1 MIVDMLL
8 GALFVFGTVAL
19 TLASYFAMRLI
30 MGGEAEGHEKE
41 LASLVIFRIS
51 ALHGLILALVFAQEM
66 VEYQQLKYE
75 MATEAGATADIFYDA
90 ERYGEAVKAPIQQ
103 AISAYAAEVID
114 GEWQSLADKGRLS
127 PQAWVHWD
135 RAYQHVLNLVPADKR
150 QESLR
155 SQMLERLHDISQSR
169 TKRESNVA
177 DSIDSIFWFAALSG
191 VIFIALA
198 YYSFPPMR
206 RNLLLLCLFGA
217 YTGIILFLIYAFSNP
232 YQPPAAL
239 APGPLERVQQQINA
253 SSAPATGG

>member
-1 MIVDMLL
+1 MIGEMFL
-8 GALFVFGTVAL
+8 GALFVLGTVGL
-19 TLASYFAMRLI
+19 TLAAYFLMRLI

-41 LASLVIFRIS
+41 LASSVIFRIS

-75 MATEAGATADIFYDA
+75 MATEAGAIADIFYDA
-90 ERYGEAVKAPIQQ
+90 ERYGEAIKTPIQQ
-103 AISAYAAEVID
+103 AIAAYAAEVID
-114 GEWQSLADKGRLS
+114 GEWQLLADKGRLS
-127 PQAWVHWD
+127 SEAWVQWD
-135 RAYQHVLNLVPADKR
+135 RAYQQVLNLVPADKR

-239 APGPLERVQQQINA
+239 APGPLERVQQQISA
-253 SSAPATGG
+253 SRPTNGG

>member
-1 MIVDMLL
+1 MIVEMLL

-19 TLASYFAMRLI
+19 TLASYFLMRLI
-30 MGGEAEGHEKE
+30 MGGEPEGHEKE
-41 LASLVIFRIS
+41 LASSVIFRIS

-75 MATEAGATADIFYDA
+75 MATEAGAIADIFYDA
-90 ERYGEAVKAPIQQ
+90 GRYGEAVKAPIQQ

-135 RAYQHVLNLVPADKR
+135 HAYQQVLDLQPANKR

-177 DSIDSIFWFAALSG
+177 DQMDSIFWFAALSG

-198 YYSFPPMR
+198 YYSYPPVR

-239 APGPLERVQQQINA
+239 APGPLERVQQQISA
-253 SSAPATGG
+253 STPATGG

>member
-1 MIVDMLL
+1 MLGEMFL
-8 GALFVFGTVAL
+8 GALFVLGTVGL
-19 TLASYFAMRLI
+19 TLAAYFLMRLI
-30 MGGEAEGHEKE
+30 MGGEAKGHEKE
-41 LASLVIFRIS
+41 LASSVIFRIS

-75 MATEAGATADIFYDA
+75 MATEAGAIADIFYDA
-90 ERYGEAVKAPIQQ
+90 ERYGEAIKTPIQQ
-103 AISAYAAEVID
+103 AIAAYAAEVID

-127 PQAWVHWD
+127 PGAWVQWD
-135 RAYQHVLNLVPADKR
+135 RAYQQVLNLMPGDKR

-239 APGPLERVQQQINA
+239 APGPLERVQQQISA
-253 SSAPATGG
+253 SRPTNGG

>member
-1 MIVDMLL
+1 MIVEMLL

-19 TLASYFAMRLI
+19 TLAAYFLMRLI

-41 LASLVIFRIS
+41 LASSVIFRIS

-75 MATEAGATADIFYDA
+75 MATEAGAIADIYYDA
-90 ERYGEAVKAPIQQ
+90 ARYGEGFKAPIQQ
-103 AISAYAAEVID
+103 AISAYVSQVID

-127 PQAWVHWD
+127 NEAWAFWD
-135 RAYQHVLNLVPADKR
+135 KAYQHALNLVPADKR

-155 SQMLERLHDISQSR
+155 SQMLERLHDVSQSR

-198 YYSFPPMR
+198 YYAYPPRR

-239 APGPLERVQQQINA
+239 APGPLERVQEQINA
-253 SSAPATGG
+253 SPATGG

>member
-1 MIVDMLL
+1 MIGEMFL
-8 GALFVFGTVAL
+8 GALFVLGTVGL
-19 TLASYFAMRLI
+19 TLAAYFLMRLI

-41 LASLVIFRIS
+41 LASSVIFRIS

-75 MATEAGATADIFYDA
+75 MATEAGAIADIFYDA
-90 ERYGEAVKAPIQQ
+90 ARYGEAIKTPIQQ
-103 AISAYAAEVID
+103 AIAAYAAEVID

-127 PQAWVHWD
+127 SEAWVQWD
-135 RAYQHVLNLVPADKR
+135 HAYQQVLNLIPADKR

-239 APGPLERVQQQINA
+239 APGPLERVQQQISA
-253 SSAPATGG
+253 SRPTNGG

>member
-1 MIVDMLL
+1 MIVEILL
-8 GALFVFGTVAL
+8 GALFIFGTVAL
-19 TLASYFAMRLI
+19 TLAAYFLMRLI
-30 MGGEAEGHEKE
+30 MGSEAEGHEKE
-41 LASLVIFRIS
+41 LASSIIFRVA

-66 VEYQQLKYE
+66 VEYQQLKYT
-75 MATEAGATADIFYDA
+75 MAIEAGAIADIYFDA
-90 ERYGEAVKAPIQQ
+90 GRYGETYKAPIEQ

-114 GEWQSLADKGRLS
+114 GEWQSLGDKGRLS
-127 PQAWVHWD
+127 QQAWVYWD
-135 RAYQHVLNLVPADKR
+135 AAYQHVLNLVPVNKR

-177 DSIDSIFWFAALSG
+177 DSIDSIFWFAALAG

-198 YYSFPPMR
+198 YYSFPPMP

-239 APGPLERVQQQINA
+239 APGPLERVQQQISA
-253 SSAPATGG
+253 STSATGG

>member
-1 MIVDMLL
+1 MIVEILL
-8 GALFVFGTVAL
+8 GALFVFGTVTL
-19 TLASYFAMRLI
+19 TLAAYFLMRLI

-41 LASLVIFRIS
+41 LASSVIFRIS

-66 VEYQQLKYE
+66 VEYQQLKYT
-75 MATEAGATADIFYDA
+75 MAIEAGAIADIYFDA
-90 ERYGEAVKAPIQQ
+90 GRYGEDFKAPIQQ

-114 GEWQSLADKGRLS
+114 GEWQSLGDKGRLS
-127 PQAWVHWD
+127 PKAWAHWD
-135 RAYQHVLNLVPADKR
+135 RACQHVLNLVPADKR

-155 SQMLERLHDISQSR
+155 SQMLERLHDVSQSR

-177 DSIDSIFWFAALSG
+177 DSIDSIFWFAALAG

-239 APGPLERVQQQINA
+239 APGPLERVQQQIGA
-253 SSAPATGG
+253 SQPASGG

>member
-1 MIVDMLL
+1 MIVEIVL
-8 GALFVFGTVAL
+8 GALFIFGTVGL
-19 TLASYFAMRLI
+19 TLAAYFLMRLI

-41 LASLVIFRIS
+41 LASSIIFRVA

-66 VEYQQLKYE
+66 LEYQQLKYE
-75 MATEAGATADIFYDA
+75 MATEAGAVADIYYDA
-90 ERYGEAVKAPIQQ
+90 ERYGETFKAPIQQ
-103 AISAYAAEVID
+103 AMSAYVAQVID
-114 GEWQSLADKGRLS
+114 GEWQSLGDKGRLS
-127 PQAWVHWD
+127 KEAWAHWD

-177 DSIDSIFWFAALSG
+177 DSIDSIFWFAALAG
-191 VIFIALA
+191 IIFIALA
-198 YYSFPPMR
+198 YYSFPPMP

-239 APGPLERVQQQINA
+239 APGPLERVQQQIGA
-253 SSAPATGG
+253 SPSATGG